1 MPRDCALAESAAAA
15 AVLADS
21 DAVRVCE
28 EPRRAQR
35 PALAVKMHLV
45 PGANDEVFWPALLSL
60 VLLHALLM
68 MQAVGQSHALL
79 RHLKTQT
86 LP

>member
-1 MPRDCALAESAAAA
+1 
-15 AVLADS
+15 
-21 DAVRVCE
+21 
-28 EPRRAQR
+28 
-35 PALAVKMHLV
+35 MHLV
-45 PGANDEVFWPALLSL
+45 PGANDEVCWPALLSL

-68 MQAVGQSHALL
+68 VQAVGQSHAFL

>member
-28 EPRRAQR
+28 ELSRAQR
-35 PALAVKMHLV
+35 PVLAVKMHLV
-45 PGANDEVFWPALLSL
+45 PGANDEVCWPALLSL

-79 RHLKTQT
+79 RHLKTQI

>member
-45 PGANDEVFWPALLSL
+45 PGANDEVCWSAPLSL
-60 VLLHALLM
+60 VLRHARLM
-68 MQAVGQSHALL
+68 LQAVGQSHALL